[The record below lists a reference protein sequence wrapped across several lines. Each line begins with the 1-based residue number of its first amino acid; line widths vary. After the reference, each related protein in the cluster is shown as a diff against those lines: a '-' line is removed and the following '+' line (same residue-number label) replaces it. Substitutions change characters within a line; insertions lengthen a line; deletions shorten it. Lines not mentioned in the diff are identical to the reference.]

1 MKKKDIIE
9 FLEYRKNL
17 YSYQQVDILDFELP
31 DIKEIED
38 DLKILQKELDSI
50 KDKKKASIKY
60 VEENRDKI
68 ARKKCSHPILFGS
81 PSRWGTFYHCMLCNK
96 DFINNSDLEEI
107 KETVQII
114 EDFKDDDGQ
123 FYRRYNFYDIYNMVI
138 DILNNYDDE
147 DEVNLSDEFLKL
159 FNEDKIGD
167 VTINV
172 KHYTK
177 KYNVLVIAGSNE
189 IKIDD
194 NTYIRKDN
202 RDIDEIIKYLRYL
215 DRVKVTTINN
225 PNKINLVHR
234 LEYKTIEEFNNKLEG
249 VLDNKYNL
257 VIDLS
262 DLFKYE
268 IKDGIINISQI
279 KLNLKE
285 LFPDSIILDLK
296 DRKEE
301 IEFYKILKEVIENN
315 NKYGNDFKKVL
326 LRKQGYYE

>member
-1 MKKKDIIE
+1 MKKREIIE
-9 FLEYRKNL
+9 LLEYRKYQLEIIYEIKN
-17 YSYQQVDILDFELP
+17 SYQYIDNLDYKLF
-31 DIKEIED
+31 KE
-38 DLKILQKELDSI
+38 KELNEY
-50 KDKKKASIKY
+50 KEKIKY
-60 VEENRDKI
+60 I
-68 ARKKCSHPILFGS
+68 KCKHPILFGNTT
-81 PSRWGTFYHCMLCNK
+81 GFGIFYHCMLCNK
-96 DFINNSDLEEI
+96 EFINWYDEEKI
-107 KETVQII
+107 KEKVQII
-114 EDFKDDDGQ
+114 VDFEDDDGY
-123 FYRRYNFYDIYNMVI
+123 FYRRYNFNDVYNMVMN
-138 DILNNYDDE
+138 ILKDYDDE
-147 DEVNLSDEFLKL
+147 DEVNLSNEFLKL
-159 FNEDKIGD
+159 FDENIIGD
-167 VTINV
+167 VTING

-177 KYNVLVIAGSNE
+177 EYNVLIIAGSNE